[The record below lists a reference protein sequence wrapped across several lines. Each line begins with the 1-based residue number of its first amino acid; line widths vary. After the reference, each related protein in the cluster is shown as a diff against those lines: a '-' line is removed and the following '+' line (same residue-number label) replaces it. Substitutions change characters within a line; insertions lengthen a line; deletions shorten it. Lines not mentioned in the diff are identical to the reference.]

1 MSDSLQGR
9 AALSVITGLLVRCA
23 HERDMTSNWSSDT
36 HASSMYRGRSY
47 LNLCASMVSMYSVNG
62 VCSGQ
67 MPAVMFRISP
77 GHKTPH
83 DKLLRDADLATDMWG
98 SSEALN
104 VKHSMARLFN
114 ARQTHT
120 MVHSQRV
127 RAAANPYMST

>member
-47 LNLCASMVSMYSVNG
+47 LNLCASMVSMYSVDR

-67 MPAVMFRISP
+67 MPAVLFKISS

-83 DKLLRDADLATDMWG
+83 DVLLHDAELATDMWG
-98 SSEALN
+98 SSEALY
-104 VKHSMARLFN
+104 VMHGMAGLFN
-114 ARQTHT
+114 ARHIHT
-120 MVHSQRV
+120 MVHSQ
-127 RAAANPYMST
+127 